1 MISTKF
7 QSDAPSAIP
16 PGFSLLSITQT
27 TKLKTKPEDS
37 SQLAPYQ
44 QVELLKGQTFYILGY
59 ACIEGH
65 FRVTFSK
72 KTPGFGTTGYLYW
85 QHVKI
90 TKDGKEVRFDPNA
103 VLLTILK
110 NTALKKRPADPATLK
125 PAEKISLPA
134 GMVYGVAG
142 YLLEAGNLKVSLTE
156 NIPGF
161 GNTGYLSPDAVQLS
175 RGGNSLSDAQ
185 VTGFNGPT
193 EVLAKQPTTLTGTFD
208 PLRVASVELVAEDKY
223 PLAVTLNRSQGTW
236 QVKLSQGFQEPGAR
250 WLRLKGKDSTGL
262 VVSSQLVNITV
273 SKNATT
279 VGKSLTL
286 KTLKDTFFKVAPVDS
301 SSLNSQQKVL
311 VKAGKTFGVS
321 QYGLAEGH
329 LKITLSSP
337 LEPVGNFGY
346 FYEPYVQLSKGNQI
360 LKFDID
366 DVPDTHVS
374 AQMLVTEATSLK
386 AAPVDSS
393 ELAKNQKYDLTLG
406 QVYAISGYASIKG
419 HYRVT
424 LTQSIPGFGNVGY
437 VYWRHVKIKK
447 FDRVVTYD
455 PNALTATVLQPTVLK
470 KKPVDAS
477 QLSNTEKIALPVGR
491 VYGVASYTLEEGHIK
506 VSLTEQ
512 LQQFGN
518 TGYLYPSHIQMRRG
532 GTTFDPFPNQVELNV
547 PYFSQRDNPRFY
559 WSTCNVTSIAMA
571 FYYYGIRSNSGGQL
585 EDELL
590 EWCVS
595 QYGEGSQTDHTVLSE
610 LIRAYGFKTSFSANR
625 TWSEVKNE
633 LNNGRPFVLAG
644 DFTASGHVICGVGHT
659 SEGLIVNDPWGDALT
674 GYSDTEGGKLLYPY
688 GYLNQVAGPD
698 GNIWA
703 HFIQP

>member
-1 MISTKF
+1 MSSTKF
-7 QSDAPSAIP
+7 QSDAPSAVP
-16 PGFSLLSITQT
+16 PGFSLLSISQT

-37 SQLAPYQ
+37 SQLAPHQ
-44 QVELLKGQTFYILGY
+44 QVELLKGQSFYILGY
-59 ACIEGH
+59 ASIEGH
-65 FRVTFSK
+65 FRVTLSREI
-72 KTPGFGTTGYLYW
+72 PGFGKTGYLYW
-85 QHVKI
+85 PDVKI

-103 VLLTILK
+103 VLLTLLK
-110 NTALKKRPADPATLK
+110 KTAFKKRPADPATLK
-125 PAEKISLPA
+125 PAEKISLSA

-175 RGGNSLSDAQ
+175 RSGNSLSDAR

-208 PLRVASVELVAEDKY
+208 PLQVASVELVAEDKY

-236 QVKLSQGFQEPGAR
+236 QVKLSRGFQEAGAR
-250 WLRLKGKDSTGL
+250 WLRLKGKDSTGKA
-262 VVSSQLVNITV
+262 VSSQLVNITV
-273 SKNATT
+273 STNAAT
-279 VGKSLTL
+279 VGKSLIL
-286 KTLKDTFFKVAPVDS
+286 KTVKDTFFKVAPVDS
-301 SSLNSQQKVL
+301 SSLNAQQKVL
-311 VKAGKTFGVS
+311 VRAGKTFSVS
-321 QYGLAEGH
+321 KYGLVDGH
-329 LKITLSSP
+329 LKVTLSSP

-346 FYEPYVQLSKGNQI
+346 FYEPYVQLSKGSQI

-374 AQMLVTEATSLK
+374 AQMLVTETTFLK
-386 AAPVDSS
+386 AKPVDSS
-393 ELAKNQKYDLTLG
+393 ELAENQKKDLTLG
-406 QVYAISGYASIKG
+406 QVYGISGYASIKG

-447 FDRVVTYD
+447 YDRLVTYD

-477 QLSNTEKIALPVGR
+477 RLSNTEKVALPLGR
-491 VYGVASYTLEEGHIK
+491 VYGVASYALEEGHIK

-512 LQQFGN
+512 LQLFGN
-518 TGYLYPSHIQMRRG
+518 TGYLYPSHIKMRRG
-532 GTTFDPFPNQVELNV
+532 GRTFDPFPSQVELNV

-571 FYYYGIRSNSGGQL
+571 FYYYGIRSSSGGQL

-590 EWCVS
+590 DWCVS
-595 QYGEGSQTDHTVLSE
+595 RYGEGSQTDHTALSE
-610 LIRAYGFKTSFSANR
+610 LIRAYGFKTSFSPNR

-633 LNNGRPFVLAG
+633 LTNGRPFVLAG
-644 DFTASGHVICGVGHT
+644 DFTASGHIVCAVGHT

-688 GYLNQVAGPD
+688 GYLNEVAGPD